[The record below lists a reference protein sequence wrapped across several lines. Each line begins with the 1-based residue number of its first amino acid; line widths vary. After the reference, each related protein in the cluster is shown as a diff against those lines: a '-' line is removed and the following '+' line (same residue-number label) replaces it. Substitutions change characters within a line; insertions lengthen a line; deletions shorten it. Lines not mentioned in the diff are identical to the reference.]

1 VGATLMFQFINVFNH
16 VRLSDPYL
24 DITDPAD
31 WGVLGTSNPNGGR
44 INSPRHMEF
53 GIRLHF

>member
-1 VGATLMFQFINVFNH
+1 MFQFINVFNH